1 MIQSYLVLAGRIRS
15 ELVDMEK
22 VVSRAER
29 AVAASHQR
37 PEDQDLY
44 IDSAAL
50 SLHDLYS
57 GLERIFRQIA
67 ATVDNHVPTDPEW
80 HRELLRQMSVE
91 LPGLRPPV
99 LSASSVN
106 TLDEYLRFRHVL
118 RNIYA
123 FSFIPDQI
131 ERLVKQ
137 LTPVFA
143 QVRKELIAFAEFLE
157 QVGQD

>member
-1 MIQSYLVLAGRIRS
+1 M
-15 ELVDMEK
+15 
-22 VVSRAER
+22 
-29 AVAASHQR
+29 
-37 PEDQDLY
+37 
-44 IDSAAL
+44 
-50 SLHDLYS
+50 
-57 GLERIFRQIA
+57 ERIFRQVA
-67 ATVDNHVPTDPEW
+67 ATVDNHVPSDPEW

-99 LSASSVN
+99 LSLASVN

-137 LTPVFA
+137 ITPVFA
-143 QVRKELIAFAEFLE
+143 
-157 QVGQD
+157 

>member
-1 MIQSYLVLAGRIRS
+1 MIQAYLVLAERIRS
-15 ELVDMEK
+15 ELANLDK
-22 VVSRAER
+22 LVSRAER
-29 AVAASHQR
+29 AVVASQHR

-57 GLERIFRQIA
+57 GLERIFRQVA
-67 ATVDNHVPTDPEW
+67 ATVDNNVPSDQEW

-91 LPGLRPPV
+91 QPGLRPPV
-99 LSASSVN
+99 ISVVSVSA
-106 TLDEYLRFRHVL
+106 LDEYLRFRHVL

-123 FSFIPDQI
+123 FSFIPNQI
-131 ERLVKQ
+131 ERLVDQFK
-137 LTPVFA
+137 PVFA
-143 QVRKELIAFAEFLE
+143 QVRSELLAFAGFLE

>member
-1 MIQSYLVLAGRIRS
+1 MIQPYLVLARRIQN
-15 ELVDMEK
+15 ELTDLEQVL
-22 VVSRAER
+22 SRAER

-57 GLERIFRQIA
+57 GLERVFRQVA
-67 ATVDNHVPTDPEW
+67 AVVENQVPSDQEW
-80 HRELLRQMSVE
+80 HRQLLRQMSVE
-91 LPGLRPPV
+91 QPGLRPPV
-99 LSASSVN
+99 ISVDSVSA
-106 TLDEYLRFRHVL
+106 LDEYLRFRHVL

-131 ERLVKQ
+131 ERLVNQFK
-137 LTPVFA
+137 PVFV
-143 QVRKELIAFAEFLE
+143 QVRSELITFAEFLE

>member
-1 MIQSYLVLAGRIRS
+1 MIQPYLVLAERIRS
-15 ELVDMEK
+15 ELSDLEK
-22 VVSRAER
+22 LVSRAER
-29 AVAASHQR
+29 AITASQSR
-37 PEDQDLY
+37 PEDQDLF

-67 ATVDNHVPTDPEW
+67 ATVDNQVPSDLEW

-91 LPGLRPPV
+91 QPGLRPAV
-99 LSASSVN
+99 ISNVSVSA
-106 TLDEYLRFRHVL
+106 LDEYLRFRHVL

-123 FSFIPDQI
+123 FSFIPSQI
-131 ERLVKQ
+131 ERLVYQFK
-137 LTPVFA
+137 PVFA
-143 QVRKELIAFAEFLE
+143 QVRSELSTFSDFLE